1 MKRLWNS
8 LLIVLNLAVVPVEAV
23 FAQVSPPQNSPATLQ
38 TPTAQNTRLQQL
50 IEADRLYLSG
60 DKQAAEQL
68 YRSAKKPFS
77 AEIEASA
84 TPRVEAITDPELL
97 PPDGRVYWREA
108 KDGFEQKLATKV
120 MVSLQMLVDRYPQF
134 IPGIILY
141 AESLNYYGGYDDPLT
156 VLEKASVLYPDQP
169 DLLKAK
175 VNALSQYQKW
185 LEASV
190 AARQFAVL
198 NSNHPQAA
206 EFAILA
212 DENMGRFQSSLREQ
226 LTGNAIANGLFGAL
240 NVALTGNPFGAL
252 SAVQTTALLLEG
264 ESSLG
269 ERIAGSAKQQMEMI
283 DDKEVNAYVNELG
296 QKLAKL
302 SGRNFE
308 YQFYVVNDKNLNAF
322 ALPGGKVFVNA
333 GAIKHTNSEAEL
345 AGLLAH
351 EISHAVLSHGFQ
363 RVTDG
368 SLLASIAQYIPL
380 GGPLTDLVM
389 LDYSRDQERQA
400 DILGT
405 RILVAAGY
413 ASDGLY
419 NLMVT
424 LNEQKGDTESL
435 SLLSSH
441 PATPERI
448 SYLAGLIQQN
458 GYNRYAYEGVENHSR
473 IKARV
478 EKLLLGL
485 NPDGEKKEGL

>member
-23 FAQVSPPQNSPATLQ
+23 FAQVSPPENPPATLQ
-38 TPTAQNTRLQQL
+38 TPTAQKSRLQQL
-50 IEADRLYLSG
+50 IEADRLFLSG

-84 TPRVEAITDPELL
+84 TPRIEAITDPELL

-108 KDGFEQKLATKV
+108 QDGFEQKLATKV
-120 MVSLQMLVDRYPQF
+120 MVSLQLLVDRYPQF

-156 VLEKASVLYPDQP
+156 VLERASVLYPDQP
-169 DLLKAK
+169 DLLKAR
-175 VNALSQYQKW
+175 VNALSQHQKW

-190 AARQFAVL
+190 AARQFSVL
-198 NSNHPQAA
+198 NSDHPQAA
-206 EFAILA
+206 EFAVLA

-240 NVALTGNPFGAL
+240 SVALTGNPFGAL

-269 ERIAGSAKQQMEMI
+269 ERIAGSARDNLEMI

-302 SGRNFE
+302 SGRDFE
-308 YQFYVVNDKNLNAF
+308 YEFYVVNDESLNAF

-424 LNEQKGDTESL
+424 LNEQKGDSESL
-435 SLLSSH
+435 SFLSSH

-478 EKLLLGL
+478 EKLLLGID
-485 NPDGEKKEGL
+485 PDGEKKQGL

>member
-8 LLIVLNLAVVPVEAV
+8 LLIVLNLALVPVEVV
-23 FAQVSPPQNSPATLQ
+23 FAQVSPPQNLPATVD
-38 TPTAQNTRLQQL
+38 TPSVEKSRLQQL
-50 IEADRLYLSG
+50 LEADRLYLMG
-60 DKQAAEQL
+60 EKQAAEQL
-68 YRSAKKPFS
+68 YRSAKKPLS
-77 AEIEASA
+77 ADIEASEN
-84 TPRVEAITDPELL
+84 PRVEAITDPELL

-108 KDGFEQKLATKV
+108 KEGFEQKLATKV

-134 IPGIILY
+134 VPGIILY
-141 AESLNYYGGYDDPLT
+141 AESLNFYGGYDDPLK
-156 VLEKASVLYPDQP
+156 VLEKASSLYPDQP
-169 DLLKAK
+169 DLLKAR
-175 VNALSQYQKW
+175 VNALSQNQKW
-185 LEASV
+185 LEAAV
-190 AARQFAVL
+190 AARQFSVL

-206 EFAILA
+206 EFAVLA
-212 DENMGRFQSSLREQ
+212 EENMGRFQSSLREQ
-226 LTGNAIANGLFGAL
+226 LTGNAIATGLLGAL
-240 NVALTGNPFGAL
+240 NVAITGNAFGAL

-269 ERIAGSAKQQMEMI
+269 ERIAGSAKQQLELI
-283 DDKEVNAYVNELG
+283 YDKEVNDYVNELG

-302 SGRNFE
+302 SGRDFE
-308 YQFYVVNDKNLNAF
+308 YEFFVVKDNTLNAF

-368 SLLASIAQYIPL
+368 GLLASIAQYIPL

-405 RILVAAGY
+405 RILVSAGY
-413 ASDGLY
+413 AADGLY

-424 LNEQKGDTESL
+424 LNEQKGEGEFL

-441 PATPERI
+441 PATTERI
-448 SYLAGLIQQN
+448 SYLAGLIEQN
-458 GYNRYAYEGVENHSR
+458 GYNRYAYEGVEKHSR
-473 IKARV
+473 VKARV
-478 EKLLLGL
+478 EKLLLDL
-485 NPDGEKKEGL
+485 DPDGEKKIGL